1 MPGPAT
7 YQGHPSEKVIGHM
20 QLPRSYASPG
30 ECPHDMSGRKL
41 HYPFSGASLCVHFI
55 KAIICHGKQLLPHRE
70 KLSDDMAF
78 GNSDT
83 LLLVSFSSLSLHP
96 LLSYCCGVM
105 GSSGRQEALFANEGK
120 QEEEQACP
128 YCQSALRSL
137 WKP

>member
-1 MPGPAT
+1 MHH
-7 YQGHPSEKVIGHM
+7 QGN
-20 QLPRSYASPG
+20 A
-30 ECPHDMSGRKL
+30 PHDMSGRKL

-96 LLSYCCGVM
+96 LSAIAAAAM
-105 GSSGRQEALFANEGK
+105 GSPADKRLYLPMKGNRRRNRPVLIVNQL
-120 QEEEQACP
+120 
-128 YCQSALRSL
+128 
-137 WKP
+137 